1 MKLRTLAAAAAVA
14 GSAALLAPSA
24 AVAGQNSISVTLPAG
39 NRVCVDIPAPA
50 YFNARADGWSNR
62 GVKYTFLVKP
72 NGSTSF
78 SPINETGDGATSWA
92 AEANRYWQPWLFPGT
107 FRACARNNGTLA
119 ASVNLTL
126 RTDF

>member
-1 MKLRTLAAAAAVA
+1 MKIRTVAAAAAIA
-14 GSAALLAPSA
+14 GTAALVAPSA
-24 AVAGQNSISVTLPAG
+24 AMAGANSASVTLPPG

-62 GVKYTFLVKP
+62 GIKYSFLVKP
-72 NGSTSF
+72 AGSTVF
-78 SPINETGDGATSWA
+78 SPINETGDGATAWA
-92 AEANRYWQPWLFPGT
+92 AEANRYVQPWLFPGT

-119 ASVNLTL
+119 ANVNLSL